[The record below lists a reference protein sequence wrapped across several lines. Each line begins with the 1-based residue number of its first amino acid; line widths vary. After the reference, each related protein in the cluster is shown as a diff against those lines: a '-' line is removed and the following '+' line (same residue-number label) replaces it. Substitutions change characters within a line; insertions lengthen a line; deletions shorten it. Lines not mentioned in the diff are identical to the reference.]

1 MGWEMFDL
9 AANHAPR
16 DEYTDATMRFLKA
29 MQTAEGKWR
38 SPESRRPPMGAGE
51 FQAAALAIFALK
63 SYGPPAE
70 QADTERVIARAAAWL
85 AATKA
90 ERMQDAAFQ
99 LMGLGWA
106 GAKPEAIAA
115 STKALI
121 TLQRADGGWAQLP
134 AMDSDAYATGQ
145 ALYALNAGGK
155 IPSSD
160 PPYVRGLKYLLRT
173 QAADGSWHV
182 NSRSI
187 WIQPYFESGFPYGHD
202 QWISAAG
209 TSWAVMAL
217 AMTQQPQQV
226 SENRPVR

>member
-1 MGWEMFDL
+1 
-9 AANHAPR
+9 
-16 DEYTDATMRFLKA
+16 
-29 MQTAEGKWR
+29 
-38 SPESRRPPMGAGE
+38 
-51 FQAAALAIFALK
+51 
-63 SYGPPAE
+63 
-70 QADTERVIARAAAWL
+70 
-85 AATKA
+85 
-90 ERMQDAAFQ
+90 
-99 LMGLGWA
+99 
-106 GAKPEAIAA
+106 
-115 STKALI
+115 
-121 TLQRADGGWAQLP
+121 
-134 AMDSDAYATGQ
+134 MDSDAYATGQ

-155 IPSSD
+155 IPSSN
-160 PPYVRGLKYLLRT
+160 PAYVRGLKYLLRT